1 MCLSMIG
8 MRLMNENRNAA
19 NNPADYFEYI
29 MLAWGNCQGG
39 DRLVMERELG
49 RFPNEDDLSVNFNPG
64 VRFFFKYDKLI
75 KHEGAI
81 CDGVLPMKVKDEII
95 LKDWVHKIVVP
106 MKLKETLERYIP
118 DELKD
123 RVIYVEN
130 DCRDIWDWTEKV

>member
-1 MCLSMIG
+1 
-8 MRLMNENRNAA
+8 MNENRNAA